1 MEIRV
6 KDCNLNTSEDGKLK
20 VGGYVNVT
28 NRESEMMFNKNRRKY
43 FKETM
48 QSGVFKR
55 ALENSNE
62 DIPLLVQHDWNKKL
76 ASLSQ
81 GNLTLSEDNIGLKFE
96 AEIEDRSIYE
106 QVKNKEINSCSFGF
120 KVITDSYIPVDEL
133 LEKRNVS
140 EIELMEV
147 SLVKNPAYI
156 GSLVETREYEEEME
170 KRKKSNSDEENS
182 KEEKSSKESEKS
194 NGVDQKEEK
203 SKEDKNEDSKE
214 EKEEETE
221 CKRSIEVTIQSQ
233 DSDNDSNE
241 LNSDDSNDSPNISD
255 DSTSESVTIT
265 VASQPV
271 DLQQQLTTANVT
283 DLVNQLIDAKMQ
295 DIAQAEAQEQQ
306 DNQTLSEIQSMNS
319 QIENEAIQQC
329 MADSLEVIN
338 LRLELLKLNQ
348 IKEGIQ

>member
-120 KVITDSYIPVDEL
+120 KVISDSYIPVDEL

-194 NGVDQKEEK
+194 NGVDQEEEE

-214 EKEEETE
+214 EKEEKSE

-241 LNSDDSNDSPNISD
+241 LVSDDNNDNSDPSD
-255 DSTSESVTIT
+255 GSVNESVTIT
-265 VASQPV
+265 VANQPV
-271 DLQQQLTTANVT
+271 DLQQQLTTADVT

-295 DIAQAEAQEQQ
+295 DIAQAEAQEQL